1 MKIEGHAIA
10 LVTGANRGIGKAIV
24 EKLIEHGA
32 TKVYAAARD
41 TSTLQDLKKQSAGKV
56 IPVKL
61 DLHDG
66 KSIEALISTVSDI
79 NLLINNAG
87 SLEFGSQL
95 TASSEST
102 IKDMET
108 NYFGTI
114 RVLKA
119 LVPVIE
125 KNGGGSIAN
134 VLSIVA
140 LAPMPGIGGY
150 SASKAAAHSLT
161 QTLRAELAA
170 KKITVHGIYPGP
182 VDTDMAKD
190 FPMNKTSP
198 AHVANEILK
207 GIQAGEINILP
218 DPVSAEAFK
227 LWKVDQAAV
236 EAQFA
241 AM

>member
-1 MKIEGHAIA
+1 MKISDSTVI
-10 LVTGANRGIGKAIV
+10 VTGANRGIGKALV

-32 TKVYAAARD
+32 KKIYATARD
-41 TSTLQDLKKQSAGKV
+41 ISKLEHFAGKHRGIV

-61 DLHDG
+61 DLHDS
-66 KSIEALISTVSDI
+66 KSIDALIATVGDT

-87 SLEFGSQL
+87 ALEFGSQL
-95 TASSEST
+95 SASEDSIS
-102 IKDMET
+102 KDMET

-119 LVPVIE
+119 VVPIIE
-125 KNGGGSIAN
+125 RNGGGAIAN

-161 QTLRAELAA
+161 QTLRAELAT
-170 KKITVHGIYPGP
+170 KKITVHGVYPGP
-182 VDTDMAKD
+182 VDTDMTKE
-190 FPMNKTSP
+190 FPIEKTSP
-198 AHVANEILK
+198 AHVAEEILK
-207 GIQAGEINILP
+207 GIETGEINIMP
-218 DPVSAEAFK
+218 DPVSTQAFK
-227 LWKVDQAAV
+227 LWQIDQAAV